1 MMARGG
7 KRSGAG
13 RPKGSKS
20 KESAIVKAERKK
32 IEAVVEA
39 RRREIEAGVEI
50 AKEQIGETARR
61 YAAVALEALA
71 VTAVYGEG
79 MARVQAARELLDRG
93 YGKVPEPAAEPPP
106 QIMEGIVIEPLRKSD
121 GNGHD
126 KPVRLEDWRNLK

>member
-1 MMARGG
+1 MASGG
-7 KRSGAG
+7 KRKGAG
-13 RPKGSKS
+13 RPKGSKN
-20 KESAIVKAERKK
+20 KERTAIEVV
-32 IEAVVEA
+32 IEEQ
-39 RRREIEAGVEI
+39 RRQIEAGVEI

-126 KPVRLEDWRNLK
+126 EPVRLEDWRNPK